1 MAFLAWLKSLTELP
15 LVLFMSRLVL
25 RILKGNLG
33 QARKA
38 LREVDIHNH
47 LMKALAS
54 NLSTTCHALHLALK
68 VEAA

>member
-1 MAFLAWLKSLTELP
+1 MVFLVWLKYLTELP
-15 LVLFMSRLVL
+15 LVQFMSKLVL

-47 LMKALAS
+47 RMKALAS
-54 NLSTTCHALHLALK
+54 NLSTTCHPLHPALK

>member
-1 MAFLAWLKSLTELP
+1 
-15 LVLFMSRLVL
+15 MSRLVL

-54 NLSTTCHALHLALK
+54 NLSTTCHPLHPALK